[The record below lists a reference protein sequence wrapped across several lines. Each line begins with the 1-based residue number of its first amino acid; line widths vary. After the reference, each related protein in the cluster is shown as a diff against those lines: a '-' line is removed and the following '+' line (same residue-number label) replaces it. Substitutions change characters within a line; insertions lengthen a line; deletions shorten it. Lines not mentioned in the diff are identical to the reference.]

1 LASREERYQLLFEGD
16 RRRAEEALRQSEE
29 QYRLLF
35 ESNPLP
41 MWVFNRSDLRF
52 LAVNEAAVRHYGFS
66 RQEFLA
72 MTIAEIRPEEDIPAL
87 LKATSNRPQGLRNAT
102 VWRHRTKD
110 GAIIDVEIVSHVID
124 FHDAEAELVAARD
137 ITLRKEVELQLQ
149 TAQEVLSHERKML
162 RALIDNIP
170 DFMYVKDTK
179 SRFVLANVALASS
192 MGGKSP
198 QELLGK
204 TDSDFYT
211 PELANAYFQDERN
224 IIDTK
229 QPLLN
234 REEECRDA
242 SGKKIWLLTTKVP
255 LLDDRGTVTGIA
267 GLGRDI
273 TERKSAEERVQYLAY
288 YDALTGLPNRTLLK
302 DRLTKALASAR
313 RRKEKVALLFLDL
326 DRFKFTNDSLGH
338 SIGDLLLQSVAERL
352 KRWVREQDTIA
363 RLGGDEFLLI
373 LTAINDL
380 ADVMIC
386 AERIMD
392 EMRPEFMI
400 QGNSIN
406 IGCSLG
412 ISVFPDHGA
421 DVETLIKNA
430 DSAMYSAKESGRNN
444 YQFFTRDMNV
454 QIVER
459 ISLEN
464 NLRQALER
472 KELSLAYQPQMHM
485 VTGDLTGMEAL
496 MRWQH
501 PEMGFVPPDKF
512 IRVAE
517 NSGLIVSL
525 GEWALRIACGQ
536 ACKWQDQGFPAVP
549 IAVNVS
555 AVQFRHERFL
565 DLIQMVLQETRLAPK
580 YLELEL
586 TESLLLANG
595 DVTISVLRQLKEMGI
610 KLAIDDFGTGYS
622 SLSYLRQFPVSKLKI
637 DRSFVQHVAENPDDA
652 AIAAAIIS
660 MAKSLNDE
668 IQGYYFSKPLT
679 TEQLTEKLR
688 NMLRAGTPLNPLKIT
703 SCS

>member
-1 LASREERYQLLFEGD
+1 
-16 RRRAEEALRQSEE
+16 
-29 QYRLLF
+29 
-35 ESNPLP
+35 
-41 MWVFNRSDLRF
+41 
-52 LAVNEAAVRHYGFS
+52 
-66 RQEFLA
+66 
-72 MTIAEIRPEEDIPAL
+72 
-87 LKATSNRPQGLRNAT
+87 
-102 VWRHRTKD
+102 
-110 GAIIDVEIVSHVID
+110 VSHVIE
-124 FHDAEAELVAARD
+124 FHGAEAELVAARD

-162 RALIDNIP
+162 HALIDNIP

-179 SRFVLANVALASS
+179 SRFVLANMALARS

-255 LLDDRGTVTGIA
+255 LLDDQGTVTGIA

-273 TERKSAEERVQYLAY
+273 TDRKSAEERVEYLAY

-380 ADVMIC
+380 ADITIC

-464 NLRQALER
+464 NLRQASER
-472 KELSLAYQPQMHM
+472 KELSLAYQPQMDM
-485 VTGDLTGMEAL
+485 VTGNLTGMEAL
-496 MRWQH
+496 MRWQR
-501 PEMGFVPPDKF
+501 PDMGFVPPDKF

-517 NSGLIVSL
+517 NSGLIMSL

-555 AVQFRHERFL
+555 AVQFRHEHFL

-660 MAKSLNDE
+660 MAKSLNLKVIAEGVETEEQMAFLRAHRCDE

-679 TEQLTEKLR
+679 TEQLTEMLR
-688 NMLRAGTPLNPLKIT
+688 NMLRAGTPPNPLKIT